1 MLKYLFGKK
10 KKKLP
15 VLNRNSLSKIQQFLI
30 QQPNPNLKNVE
41 TLSLLFKNTPRPR
54 QNPIA
59 VLSAKPRLNKK
70 HTQGLTARN
79 IQKMGYPRGP
89 YPHVMS
95 GGRFSEG
102 DVELFNFLAKNIAKR
117 KKIPYMEFWPNV
129 RNMSYNNLLKMESMN
144 TKKSKNNIN
153 KSVRR
158 RAPRGLEYMYGKHN
172 NYPGA
177 ISNYRNAINNLN
189 TYQNSLPIK
198 VRGALNR
205 IANK

>member
-10 KKKLP
+10 KKLP
-15 VLNRNSLSKIQQFLI
+15 VLNNKTALTVIQEKLI
-30 QQPNPNLKNVE
+30 QPNLKNLTAMRLAVR
-41 TLSLLFKNTPRPR
+41 THKPSQKR
-54 QNPIA
+54 IA
-59 VLSAKPRLNKK
+59 VLRGKPRLNKK

-95 GGRFSEG
+95 GGNFSEG
-102 DVELFNFLAKNIAKR
+102 NVELFLFNFLSKNIAKR
-117 KKIPYMEFWPNV
+117 KKIPYTEFRPTVMNL
-129 RNMSYNNLLKMESMN
+129 SYNNLLTMESRN
-144 TKKSKNNIN
+144 TRKSKNNIN

-172 NYPGA
+172 NYPDA
-177 ISNYRNAINNLN
+177 NSNYRNAINKLN
-189 TYQNSLPIK
+189 TYQNSIPNR

-205 IANK
+205 IAS